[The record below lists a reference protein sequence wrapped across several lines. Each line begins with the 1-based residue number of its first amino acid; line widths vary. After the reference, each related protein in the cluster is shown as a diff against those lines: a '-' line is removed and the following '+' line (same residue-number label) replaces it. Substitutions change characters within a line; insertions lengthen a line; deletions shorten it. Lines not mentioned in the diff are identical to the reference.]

1 VKIAKYKRLNAP
13 DIIGKRRG
21 NLVNIAKKIEAYLPD
36 KLLALVKAAGE
47 LAAERGERLYLVGG
61 VVRDIFMGRP
71 NLDLDLVVEGDAL
84 SLARQLAKSQKGK
97 VLTHARFGTATLKKD
112 EISVDLATARSETYA
127 EPGALPTVKPGTIRD
142 DLLRRDFTVNAMAVS
157 LNPDSFG
164 ELVDPYGGKADLD
177 RGLIRALHQ
186 RSFKDDPTRIWR
198 AIRFEQRL
206 GFRME
211 FDTEVMM
218 RRDVTM
224 MVRVSGDRLRHELE
238 RVLEED
244 YPEKS
249 IYRAGRVGALQQLQ
263 PSLEADAWL
272 VRRFGL
278 ARQWSGGSKPEP
290 VIYLALLAWRLNEVE
305 LKAFIERL
313 KFGGETARVLRDI
326 SGIKRA
332 IPSLVAQEL
341 KPSEIYYLLERYR
354 PQAIQAAMLVMD
366 YGLVRQ
372 RLELYLSTLRFVK
385 PALTG
390 DDLKKMGVPEGRR
403 LGWMLKKLKEARLD
417 GEVKTR
423 QGERALVRKWLGEGK
438 R

>member
-1 VKIAKYKRLNAP
+1 M
-13 DIIGKRRG
+13 
-21 NLVNIAKKIEAYLPD
+21 VNIAKKIETFLPE
-36 KLLALVKAAGE
+36 KILALVKAAGE
-47 LAAERGERLYLVGG
+47 IAAAKGQRVYLVGG
-61 VVRDIFMGRP
+61 VVRDIFLGRP
-71 NLDLDLVVEGDAL
+71 NLDLDLVVEGDAP
-84 SLARQLAKSQKGK
+84 SLARQLAKSQGGR
-97 VLTHARFGTATLKKD
+97 VVTHTRFGTAT
-112 EISVDLATARSETYA
+112 ISLDDISLDLVTARSETYA
-127 EPGALPTVKPGTIRD
+127 EPGALPKVKPGTIKD
-142 DLLRRDFTVNAMAVS
+142 DLFRRDFTVNAMAAS
-157 LNPDSFG
+157 LSPDSFG

-198 AIRFEQRL
+198 AIRYEQRL
-206 GFRME
+206 EFRLE

-249 IYRAGRVGALQQLQ
+249 IYRAGRVGALQQLL
-263 PSLEADAWL
+263 PSLEVDGWL

-278 ARQWSGGSKPEP
+278 ARQLSVGSRPAP
-290 VIYLALLAWRLNEVE
+290 VIYLALLAWRLSEAE
-305 LKAFIERL
+305 RKAFIEHL

-326 SGIKRA
+326 TGIKQA
-332 IPSLVAQEL
+332 IPALVVQEL

-354 PQAIQAAMLVMD
+354 PRAVQAAVLVMD
-366 YGLVRQ
+366 YGLIRQ
-372 RLELYLSTLRFVK
+372 RLELYLSKWRFM
-385 PALTG
+385 ATSLTG

-403 LGWMLKKLKEARLD
+403 LGLMLRKLKEARLD
-417 GEVKTR
+417 GDVKTR
-423 QGERALVRKWLGEGK
+423 QGERALVRKWLREGK